1 MNNINQLNTVM
12 PFNNEASLN
21 EELRIIF
28 MEVISES
35 LRVSQ
40 RTQLFNWL
48 QGSFQYLLGHE
59 VMIFGVKQSES
70 DAFQYE
76 YYTSSRYFGD
86 EQFTTAISQ
95 QTGLICQAV
104 KIWKESALPC
114 FYTFQEQESICKN
127 YSVYKLDETKLRDSE
142 LKHFAV
148 HGFGDSNSK
157 ISSVVIFGRLREQ
170 PHANLAHVLE
180 LIMPHLHCALIKVS
194 TSRASFI
201 IKSDSS
207 PHIVTKR
214 ESEILQWL
222 YMGKTNWEISSILS
236 ISPLTVKN
244 HVQNLLRKLDVQN
257 RSQAVVKAAK
267 FGLIKTL
274 N

>member
-1 MNNINQLNTVM
+1 MLQNKD
-12 PFNNEASLN
+12 ASLN
-21 EELRIIF
+21 EEQRIIF

-35 LRVSQ
+35 LRVTQ

-59 VMIFGVKQSES
+59 VVIFGVKLSDK

-76 YYTSSRYFGD
+76 YLTSSRYFGD
-86 EQFTTAISQ
+86 AQFAETIGHESGIVSQ
-95 QTGLICQAV
+95 SV
-104 KIWKESALPC
+104 KLWKDSAQPC
-114 FYTFQEQESICKN
+114 FFTSASDTEIYKN
-127 YSVYKLDETKLRDSE
+127 YSINNCSETRLINSE
-142 LKHFAV
+142 LKKLAV
-148 HGFGDSNSK
+148 HGFGDNDSK
-157 ISSVVIFGRLREQ
+157 LSSVVIFGRLHPQ
-170 PHANLAHVLE
+170 PFANQAHVLE
-180 LIMPHLHCALIKVS
+180 LIMPHLHCALIKVVS
-194 TSRASFI
+194 SKSSFTVKTDNDVNI
-201 IKSDSS
+201 I
-207 PHIVTKR
+207 TKR

-274 N
+274 G

>member
-1 MNNINQLNTVM
+1 VPQNKD
-12 PFNNEASLN
+12 ASLN
-21 EELRIIF
+21 EEQRIIF

-35 LRVSQ
+35 LRVAH

-59 VMIFGVKQSES
+59 VVIFGVKLSDS

-76 YYTSSRYFGD
+76 YLTSSRYFGD
-86 EQFTTAISQ
+86 SQFADVVGHESGIVSQ
-95 QTGLICQAV
+95 SV
-104 KIWKESALPC
+104 KLWKETAQPC
-114 FYTFQEQESICKN
+114 FFTSSSDSEINKKYSTYNCSESRLIN
-127 YSVYKLDETKLRDSE
+127 SE
-142 LKHFAV
+142 LKKIAV
-148 HGFGDSNSK
+148 HGFGDSDSK
-157 ISSVVIFGRLREQ
+157 ISSIVIFGRLHQ
-170 PHANLAHVLE
+170 QSFANQAHVLE
-180 LIMPHLHCALIKVS
+180 LMMPHLHCALIKVVS
-194 TSRASFI
+194 SKTGFTVKTDNDVNI
-201 IKSDSS
+201 I
-207 PHIVTKR
+207 TKR

-222 YMGKTNWEISSILS
+222 YMGKTNWEISTILS

-274 N
+274 S